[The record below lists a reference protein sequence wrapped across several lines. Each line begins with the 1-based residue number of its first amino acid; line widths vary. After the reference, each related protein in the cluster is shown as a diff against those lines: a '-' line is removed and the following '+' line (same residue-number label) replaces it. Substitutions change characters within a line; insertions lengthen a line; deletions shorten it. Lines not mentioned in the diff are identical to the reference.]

1 MGGMHSAI
9 TVCLVSEARQGP
21 FVFHDGLEDGCVRAA
36 QHGFDA
42 IEIFPPS
49 PTALDIAQV
58 QGLLD
63 HHGLKVAAIGTGG
76 GWVLHKW
83 TLTHPDSEIRAHAR
97 DFIRATI
104 DLAGGFG
111 APAILGS
118 MQGRYDAPVA
128 REQALAWLADAL
140 EDLGEHARQHH
151 VPFLYEPLNRYETNL
166 FNRQGEAADWL
177 GTLKTRNIRLLCDL
191 FHMAIEEADLAAALR
206 KCGPLVG
213 HVHFAD
219 SNRRAMGLG
228 HTDAAPIVKALRDI
242 GYNGYLSAEI
252 LPLPDAE
259 TAARTTSESIR
270 RLAALQP
277 ITPGSAD

>member
-9 TVCLVSEARQGP
+9 TVCLVPEARQGP
-21 FVFHDGLEDGCVRAA
+21 FVFRDGVEDACARAA
-36 QHGFDA
+36 RLGFDA

-83 TLTHPDSEIRAHAR
+83 TLTHPDPEIRAHAR

-118 MQGRYDAPVA
+118 MQGRYDPPIT
-128 REQALAWLADAL
+128 REQALSWLFDAID
-140 EDLGEHARQHH
+140 DLGEHAQRHH
-151 VPFLYEPLNRYETNL
+151 VPLLYEPLNRYESNI
-166 FNRQGEAADWL
+166 FNRQGDAAHWIE
-177 GTLKTRNIRLLCDL
+177 TLETRNIRLLCDL
-191 FHMAIEEADLAAALR
+191 FHMAIEEADIAATLR
-206 KCGPLVG
+206 ECSSLVG

-219 SNRRAMGLG
+219 SNRQAIGLG
-228 HTDAAPIVKALRDI
+228 HTDPKPIVQVLRDI
-242 GYNGYLSAEI
+242 EYHGYLSAEI
-252 LPLPDAE
+252 FPLPDAE
-259 TAARTTSESIR
+259 TAARTTAESFKK
-270 RLAALQP
+270 LM
-277 ITPGSAD
+277 SA